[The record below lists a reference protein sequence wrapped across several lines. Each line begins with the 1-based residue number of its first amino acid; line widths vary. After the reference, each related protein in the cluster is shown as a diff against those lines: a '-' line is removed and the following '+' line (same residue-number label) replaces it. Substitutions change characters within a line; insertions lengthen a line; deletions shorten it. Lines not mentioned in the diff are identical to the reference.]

1 MKKVICILTIMVVG
15 VISLNAQKWDQLSG
29 EQKLMKAKEFR
40 EDNQKYLKG
49 TLGLTDEQCT
59 DIDNVNVCFLS
70 TLDRIDR
77 YVPDV
82 EDKKKYA
89 KTLLQSRAIQLDAI
103 MGADKRKQYI
113 TYIQDKLKT
122 AGLL

>member
-1 MKKVICILTIMVVG
+1 MKKTIFMLAFMVAG

-40 EDNQKYLKG
+40 EDNQKYLKT
-49 TLGLTDEQCT
+49 TLGLTEEQCT

-77 YVPDV
+77 YIPDV

-103 MGADKRKQYI
+103 MGADKRKKYI
-113 TYIQDKLKT
+113 GYIQEKLKA